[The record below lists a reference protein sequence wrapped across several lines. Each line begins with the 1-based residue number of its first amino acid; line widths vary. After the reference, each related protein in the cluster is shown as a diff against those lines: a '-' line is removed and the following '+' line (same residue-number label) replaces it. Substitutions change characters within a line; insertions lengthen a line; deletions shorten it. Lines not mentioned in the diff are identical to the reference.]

1 MNHVKESK
9 LMTSSY
15 EIHKNQCDSINV
27 IQIIPD
33 CMSAFVH
40 FVITICDFLIKQRS
54 FVTSVWHTFH
64 TAELSLKFS
73 LPLNVPGRFEL

>member
-40 FVITICDFLIKQRS
+40 FVITIVIF
-54 FVTSVWHTFH
+54 
-64 TAELSLKFS
+64 
-73 LPLNVPGRFEL
+73 